1 MSIIIEQ
8 AGVDCIIV
16 ETRRLLICHAQKL
29 KDTMDDKDGDKYT
42 DEEMK
47 GWGFILREAK

>member
-8 AGVDCIIV
+8 AGVDCIII
-16 ETRRLLICHAQKL
+16 ETRRLRICHAQKL
-29 KDTMDDKDGDKYT
+29 KDTMDDKDGDTYT

-47 GWGFILREAK
+47 GWGFTLRGAE